1 MPHLQVL
8 DLKVHLMYEKAR
20 AKKEKAE
27 QRAGHRSIATDLRA
41 AYNATRQ
48 AAREE
53 MEVKERL
60 RQLRHKRMEEDP
72 DDDPLL
78 NATDAAEVLDAD
90 EDDLEEA
97 LLEVPHGYV
106 ICAAL
111 PSQEALKFV
120 GKPASAASKELEDR
134 RIIRRWEGFGWCVGT
149 ITSVNEDARRSI
161 EGEKV
166 NFSVQYDMEPDEPPV
181 PHVLLRDDY
190 HPTADADYDS
200 WLLLQEATAAE
211 TSEVDQV
218 GGTQLCPSGG
228 EGAAGEGEGEG
239 EGAAAEVTVGGEA
252 ADVPMVDA

>member
-1 MPHLQVL
+1 MTNPLLAPVALPLFDQIQPEHVSPAIDALLARAETALAEVTQDSFAANWTDISRVL
-8 DLKVHLMYEKAR
+8 DVATENLSRAWGAVSHLNSVADTPE
-20 AKKEKAE
+20 
-27 QRAGHRSIATDLRA
+27 LRA

-149 ITSVNEDARRSI
+149 ITSVNEDARR
-161 EGEKV
+161 
-166 NFSVQYDMEPDEPPV
+166 
-181 PHVLLRDDY
+181 
-190 HPTADADYDS
+190 
-200 WLLLQEATAAE
+200 
-211 TSEVDQV
+211 
-218 GGTQLCPSGG
+218 
-228 EGAAGEGEGEG
+228 
-239 EGAAAEVTVGGEA
+239 
-252 ADVPMVDA
+252 